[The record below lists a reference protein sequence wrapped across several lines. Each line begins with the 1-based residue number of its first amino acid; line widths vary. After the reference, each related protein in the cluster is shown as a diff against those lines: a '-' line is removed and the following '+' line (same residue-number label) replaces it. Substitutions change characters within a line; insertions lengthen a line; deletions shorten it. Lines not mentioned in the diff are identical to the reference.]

1 MESKGCDNPLRNEL
15 RTILQGVE
23 QGDPVA
29 IAEYVY
35 YWQPYL
41 LRVIRRRHRKGLALS
56 DSDSM
61 DVFQSAFRELLAGLQ
76 DKRFHPRHPESCIG
90 IMLGHAQKKISRAA
104 SRQRTRCR
112 HCESV
117 ARHLTQCG
125 EARDEAAQPFVVLEQ
140 QDEVCYFLKGLSRE
154 DCFLLRAMAEG
165 DSWAKIGDSL
175 GMSAEATRKRYGRQ
189 EVVIVQRLDKLSNAP
204 ECPLIVSP

>member
-1 MESKGCDNPLRNEL
+1 MESERSRSPLRDEF

-90 IMLGHAQKKISRAA
+90 IMLGLAQKKISRAA

-112 HCESV
+112 HYYLRQLNPDLYQQECQ
-117 ARHLTQCG
+117 RMQQ
-125 EARDEAAQPFVVLEQ
+125 RFDEAV
-140 QDEVCYFLKGLSRE
+140 R
-154 DCFLLRAMAEG
+154 
-165 DSWAKIGDSL
+165 
-175 GMSAEATRKRYGRQ
+175 TRRI
-189 EVVIVQRLDKLSNAP
+189 E
-204 ECPLIVSP
+204 